1 MWDSFLLDLISLSS
15 DLLTGKGI
23 PVILAV
29 TYFHLD
35 DYLTSTMVMMG
46 LLVAFVYNMLRRKKA
61 PANIFLD
68 LFMRFVQYSLGIF
81 ISVSMLGTVLSLA
94 YTDGLL
100 LGSLALIWILLQ
112 SLPEHP
118 VSLCTLFLL
127 TLAVFYTSLLIHPE
141 LASPT
146 DNMLRQASP
155 TDNLLGQANPTSS
168 RKLQAMSRWDW
179 YQRRQTQLSNPP
191 VTVQADHPVVTT
203 APGALCIFVLSA
215 YSGMVHGPLHHYEG
229 KYISP
234 NYLLNTPYA
243 AMILL
248 VTMLIRAYF
257 VITLSIMHTNV
268 VHTLYEG
275 IGSDVA
281 TLWEYALLLLLASNL
296 YITHLT
302 YQVLTVFKVDP
313 HEAKLVFVLLACT
326 LGFSLPVIH
335 SLTWFLGV
343 FTLVQMVLIPVQ
355 FLTV

>member
-1 MWDSFLLDLISLSS
+1 MWDSFLLDLMYLSS
-15 DLLTGKGI
+15 DMLTGRGI

-46 LLVAFVYNMLRRKKA
+46 LLLAFVYNMFRRKKA
-61 PANIFLD
+61 PENLFLD
-68 LFMRFVQYSLGIF
+68 LSMRFVQYVLAIFVSISL
-81 ISVSMLGTVLSLA
+81 LGTVLSIA
-94 YTDGLL
+94 YPDGLL

-127 TLAVFYTSLLIHPE
+127 TLVVFYTSLLVHPE

-146 DNMLRQASP
+146 DSMLRQASP
-155 TDNLLGQANPTSS
+155 TN

-179 YQRRQTQLSNPP
+179 YQRRQSQLSNPT
-191 VTVQADHPVVTT
+191 VTIQTDHPISTT

-215 YSGMVHGPLHHYEG
+215 YSGMVHGPLHNYEG

-234 NYLLNTPYA
+234 NYLLNTVYA
-243 AMILL
+243 AMVLM
-248 VTMLIRAYF
+248 VTSLIRAYF

-281 TLWEYALLLLLASNL
+281 VLWEYSLLLLLACNL
-296 YITHLT
+296 YITHVT
-302 YQVLTVFKVDP
+302 YQVLTAFKCDP
-313 HEAKLVFVLLACT
+313 HEVKLVVALLACT
-326 LGFSLPVIH
+326 LGFSVPVIH

-343 FTLVQMVLIPVQ
+343 FTLVQMVLIPIQ
-355 FLTV
+355 FLIV